1 MIEDVE
7 KNSNKSLGDNEIA
20 SLMKTLAS
28 KNYRENLSFP
38 KRVIQ
43 PFKPI
48 SFSEAASKN
57 LKKDD
62 TIPENV
68 EEVEISKENPESQIT
83 ESENEINDQI
93 EHNRE
98 NLDGLEGSNPDVS
111 GTTPSDSP
119 ENELIENEEN
129 TSTSEIEQI
138 TPIGIPV
145 KENLYTEDELSK
157 EYQKGYSEGVETEQ
171 KKFTEEKEILLKN
184 FNNLI
189 KAFEEKIF
197 IDTNLLEK
205 KIKEEIIRITTE
217 RVGLLIN
224 EMPEEFLNK
233 IKLLSN
239 TIIKNSG
246 KKIFKLNPED
256 LKLVEKIIKG
266 ETALEKFVF
275 LADNTLARG
284 DCIIEIGEISIEDK
298 IIDRYDS
305 GETSTRYFEIS
316 NKENIVEE
324 ISQSDEVQE
333 NEFTRNMSEI
343 SEEENSNIEIS
354 QKDQDI
360 EQEKPAEFKPD
371 EIIEIPKDENLK
383 STPVSSSNID
393 QKDQNTEHEKPAEFK
408 PDEIIE
414 IPEDENLKST
424 PVSSS
429 NTDQKDQNTKHEKPA
444 EFNPDEIIEISEDE
458 NLTSTPVSSSNTD
471 QKDQDKT

>member
-7 KNSNKSLGDNEIA
+7 KNLNKSLDDSEIA
-20 SLMKTLAS
+20 SLMKTLSS

-38 KRVIQ
+38 KKVIQ

-48 SFSEAASKN
+48 SFSEAATKN

-68 EEVEISKENPESQIT
+68 EEVEISKETPESQIT
-83 ESENEINDQI
+83 ESENESNDQI
-93 EHNRE
+93 ETNRE
-98 NLDGLEGSNPDVS
+98 NLDGLESSKPDES
-111 GTTPSDSP
+111 GTTPSNSP

-138 TPIGIPV
+138 TPVGIPV
-145 KENLYTEDELSK
+145 KENLYTEDDLSK

-266 ETALEKFVF
+266 DSALENWVF

-333 NEFTRNMSEI
+333 NESIRNIYEI
-343 SEEENSNIEIS
+343 SEKENANIEIS
-354 QKDQDI
+354 QKNQAI
-360 EQEKPAEFKPD
+360 EQEKPAEF
-371 EIIEIPKDENLK
+371 N
-383 STPVSSSNID
+383 
-393 QKDQNTEHEKPAEFK
+393 

-414 IPEDENLKST
+414 IPEDENLST

-429 NTDQKDQNTKHEKPA
+429 NTDQKDQNTEHEKPA
-444 EFNPDEIIEISEDE
+444 EFNPDEIIEIPEDE
-458 NLTSTPVSSSNTD
+458 NLSTPVNSSNID
-471 QKDQDKT
+471 KKDQDKT

>member
-1 MIEDVE
+1 MIEDLE

-48 SFSEAASKN
+48 SFSEAANKN
-57 LKKDD
+57 LKKDES
-62 TIPENV
+62 IPENI
-68 EEVEISKENPESQIT
+68 EEIEISKENPESQLA
-83 ESENEINDQI
+83 ESENESNNQI
-93 EHNRE
+93 ETNIE
-98 NLDGLEGSNPDVS
+98 NFDELESLEPDES
-111 GTTPSDSP
+111 GTTPNDSL
-119 ENELIENEEN
+119 ENELIQNEEN

-189 KAFEEKIF
+189 KALEEKIF

-266 ETALEKFVF
+266 DSALEKWVF

-305 GETSTRYFEIS
+305 SESSTRYFEIG
-316 NKENIVEE
+316 NKENKVEE
-324 ISQSDEVQE
+324 ISHSDEVE
-333 NEFTRNMSEI
+333 DNESTPNMPEI
-343 SEEENSNIEIS
+343 SEKENASIEIS
-354 QKDQDI
+354 QIDQDI
-360 EQEKPAEFKPD
+360 EQA
-371 EIIEIPKDENLK
+371 
-383 STPVSSSNID
+383 
-393 QKDQNTEHEKPAEFK
+393 
-408 PDEIIE
+408 
-414 IPEDENLKST
+414 
-424 PVSSS
+424 
-429 NTDQKDQNTKHEKPA
+429 KPA

-471 QKDQDKT
+471 QKDQNIEQEKTCRV